1 MPDVRSPR
9 NVSPLP
15 RVRHDQRALRLQ
27 PETPMTEPAPTRRSR
42 RNDAAQAAALGVEA
56 SVDEAIAHREID
68 APTAT
73 TIGRPELIETH
84 GQASDASGSVAA
96 PMTRRRARRVTQ
108 PGTPVFADAAGAAG
122 AGDVEERAAVLPTAI
137 APAAPAPVDLAPA
150 ATAPRAPASS
160 VDEFAAAARLF
171 CFTGE
176 TAIQPPADASATPE
190 VVGIRAEAAE
200 DEAVTHAAPRRA
212 RRAVRAPR
220 TRGAGRVSARRIAA
234 ASFSLSAMTIVGLLT
249 VGMTVP
255 AQAVAAVNGAST
267 TASAAGALD
276 ADTIAGAS
284 KDGIQAY
291 VAPSQVQNESLD
303 REGSYSTATTAQMA
317 TDLGIQN
324 FSTGVFR
331 NNPNSNIQ
339 WPFAVGVPISYGFGP
354 RPGGFHHGVDFTPGQ
369 GAEVQAIADGVVRY
383 AEDGNGVFGVNVL
396 IDHIIDGKL
405 VSSHYCHMEHG
416 SLKVKTGDRVKVGQL
431 IGLVGATGF
440 AFGAHLHFEIW
451 ADGSMDSR
459 IDPLAWLYKYTTGTH
474 TVTG

>member
-1 MPDVRSPR
+1 
-9 NVSPLP
+9 
-15 RVRHDQRALRLQ
+15 
-27 PETPMTEPAPTRRSR
+27 MTESAPTRRSR
-42 RNDAAQAAALGVEA
+42 RQSTAQVAVLGVA
-56 SVDEAIAHREID
+56 
-68 APTAT
+68 
-73 TIGRPELIETH
+73 
-84 GQASDASGSVAA
+84 ASDAAAAGETAIEAAAPMTAGTPEVLEAPAAPADASASAA
-96 PMTRRRARRVTQ
+96 PMTRRRARREMQSGASVPEATAPSAQ
-108 PGTPVFADAAGAAG
+108 VRLSEAPASTVPVVAVGAPVAPPLPDVAPAG
-122 AGDVEERAAVLPTAI
+122 E
-137 APAAPAPVDLAPA
+137 AAPAREGVA
-150 ATAPRAPASS
+150 ASANV

-176 TAIQPPADASATPE
+176 TAIQPSAATDE
-190 VVGIRAEAAE
+190 GAGATT
-200 DEAVTHAAPRRA
+200 EAVQGSHEITRRVRTAHRAA
-212 RRAVRAPR
+212 RAPR
-220 TRGAGRVSARRIAA
+220 VPGRRRASARRIAA
-234 ASFSLSAMTIVGLLT
+234 ASFSLGAMTFVGLLT

-255 AQAVAAVNGAST
+255 AQAVAAVNAGNVT
-267 TASAAGALD
+267 VSAAGAVD

-284 KDGIQAY
+284 KSGIQAY

-303 REGSYSTATTAQMA
+303 REGSYSTATSAQMA
-317 TDLGIQN
+317 SDLGISN
-324 FSTGVFR
+324 FSTGVFT

-431 IGLVGATGF
+431 IGLVGATGY

-451 ADGSMDSR
+451 ADGTMESR